1 MEKMETIAGSLYAAG
16 VFFFF
21 FPISAEYSLCYRIY
35 YHLGFK
41 DMKTKVQKEHPTC
54 SRVTT
59 GQPQAD
65 G

>member
-1 MEKMETIAGSLYAAG
+1 MQRV

-21 FPISAEYSLCYRIY
+21 ISAEYSLCYRIY
-35 YHLGFK
+35 DHLGFK

-54 SRVTT
+54 SRVAT

>member
-1 MEKMETIAGSLYAAG
+1 MQRG
-16 VFFFF
+16 FFFLF
-21 FPISAEYSLCYRIY
+21 FSISEEYSLCYRIY

-59 GQPQAD
+59 GQTQAD
-65 G
+65 GFNFFKAGF

>member
-1 MEKMETIAGSLYAAG
+1 MFLKIILSGCELNFLPGDRMCNY
-16 VFFFF
+16 
-21 FPISAEYSLCYRIY
+21 YRIY

-59 GQPQAD
+59 GQTQAD

>member
-1 MEKMETIAGSLYAAG
+1 MQRG
-16 VFFFF
+16 FFFLF
-21 FPISAEYSLCYRIY
+21 FSISEEYSLCYRIY

-59 GQPQAD
+59 GQTQAD